1 MSFPVLIGRGAH
13 TARLLAWGVLA
24 FLFLQVSISMLF
36 QVDSDLNGA
45 SRAGGIVVHT
55 VATAAFLLVQQAAIA
70 GAGRGR
76 AWARWTVVLLAPVGL
91 FAAQEWATLALAFAT
106 LFLDF
111 PRRTAWILAV
121 AETGLTVVAM
131 LVFDANT
138 EATWGIPVFS
148 WLLAGVLV
156 VLVRLTVELTDLQVA
171 REQIARMVADEE
183 RQRISREL
191 HDIIGRTMVAMSVRT
206 QAALQL
212 VDRDPERCRAQL
224 EAIATV
230 AQDGQQHLRSL
241 VRGDRIVGVQSE
253 VSAATDLFA
262 TLGIQCDV
270 AAEVEVPAHAQ
281 TMLAKVLREAVTNML
296 KHSRPRAVE
305 ITISLVGDEVSLR
318 AVNDGVRTRR
328 PSGGTGLSALAAGLT
343 GLGGSLTSTVR
354 DGRLFVVDARVPVV
368 PIEELHDVHA

>member
-1 MSFPVLIGRGAH
+1 MSFPALIGRGAH

-36 QVDSDLNGA
+36 QVDGDLNAA
-45 SRAGGIVVHT
+45 SRVTGIVVHT
-55 VATAAFLLVQQAAIA
+55 VATAAFIVVQQGAVA
-70 GAGRGR
+70 GTGRGR
-76 AWARWTVVLLAPVGL
+76 AWPRWTVVLLAPIGL

-106 LFLDF
+106 MFLDF
-111 PRRTAWILAV
+111 PRRTAWVLAL
-121 AETGLTVVAM
+121 AETALTVLAM
-131 LVFDANT
+131 VVFDANT

-212 VDRDPERCRAQL
+212 VDRDPDRCRAQL

-230 AQDGQQHLRSL
+230 AQDGQEHLRSL

-253 VSAATDLFA
+253 VSAATDLFT

-270 AAEVEVPAHAQ
+270 VTEVEVPAHAQ

-296 KHSRPRAVE
+296 KHSRPRAVT
-305 ITISLVGDEVSLR
+305 ITISRIGDQVSLC

-328 PSGGTGLSALAAGLT
+328 PAGGTGLSTLATALA

-354 DGRLFVVDARVPVV
+354 DGRFVVDARVPVV